1 MKKQANKYSIS
12 YPFFQTPNCNMSHY
26 PVYLIESLGAPR
38 NHHALF
44 VQSNEDETGFLFN
57 VIGNIQSGMEFE
69 AKELSEKP
77 GLSQNFLSKSQLGW
91 IEADDLH
98 RVEEICRANPP
109 PAKQFDGPKRIDKTK
124 PLRRCQEWTS
134 ETVASL
140 RAEGIVQ

>member
-1 MKKQANKYSIS
+1 
-12 YPFFQTPNCNMSHY
+12 MSHC

-44 VQSNEDETGFLFN
+44 VQTNEDETGSLFN

-69 AKELSEKP
+69 AKELIEKP
-77 GLSQNFLSKSQLGW
+77 ELSQTFVSMSRLGS
-91 IEADDLH
+91 IEAGDLP
-98 RVEEICRANPP
+98 RVEAICRSNPP

-124 PLRRCQEWTS
+124 PLRRCQEWTI

-140 RAEGIVQ
+140 RAEGILQ